1 MNNMKGKIKWY
12 NARKGYGFIQADDG
26 KDIFVHRSALPM
38 ETSLNEGDE
47 VEFEVE
53 TTDKGPQAK
62 TVKKL

>member
-1 MNNMKGKIKWY
+1 MKGKIKWY
-12 NARKGYGFIQADDG
+12 NTRKGYGFIQADDG